1 MEKTAQTLFEKLW
14 RAHTVLDVEGA
25 SLLYVGRHLVHDGSR
40 NAFGLLEKRHLPV
53 AQPARTLAVPD
64 HYVPTSRSE
73 KNDTESSSEETL
85 AMVLERNALRYGIP
99 HFSLRD
105 PGQGIVHVVGPEQG
119 ATLPGQLI
127 VCGDSHTSTH
137 GAFGAL
143 AFGIGASEVA
153 HVLATQTLW
162 QVKPRTLRVLARG
175 AMGPQVYAKDVV
187 LALIAQIGASG
198 ATGHVIEYVG
208 DAFSAMSMEA
218 RMTVCNMSIEAGARA
233 GMMQPDQTTFAYLQG
248 RPGAPKGLQMEEAMK
263 HWLTLHSDSNAQ
275 FDKEVELNVEAVTP
289 MVTWGTSPQDAVALT
304 GEVPAPETLGD
315 REREQAA
322 LNSLQYMG
330 LLPGQR
336 LNSLKV
342 DRVFVGSCTNGRVED
357 LRVLASLL
365 KGRQVKVPL
374 MVVPGSGMVK
384 AQAEAEG
391 IAQVLVDAGAQWRD
405 AACSMCSGTN
415 GDIANPGERVAST
428 TNRNFVGRQG
438 PWVRTHLVSPATAA
452 ATALRGCLTDP
463 REVV

>member
-1 MEKTAQTLFEKLW
+1 M
-14 RAHTVLDVEGA
+14 
-25 SLLYVGRHLVHDGSR
+25 
-40 NAFGLLEKRHLPV
+40 
-53 AQPARTLAVPD
+53 
-64 HYVPTSRSE
+64 
-73 KNDTESSSEETL
+73 
-85 AMVLERNALRYGIP
+85 
-99 HFSLRD
+99 
-105 PGQGIVHVVGPEQG
+105 
-119 ATLPGQLI
+119 
-127 VCGDSHTSTH
+127 
-137 GAFGAL
+137 
-143 AFGIGASEVA
+143 
-153 HVLATQTLW
+153 LATQTLW

-438 PWVRTHLVSPATAA
+438 PWVRTHLVGPATAA